1 MAAALSSNSYL
12 DCRSANQQAID
23 SINDG
28 VRNGYVPEC
37 DSYGGYKP
45 VQCYKVRYT
54 LQELKDY
61 TIRTVWSKTTMIT
74 AGKER

>member
-54 LQELKDY
+54 YILSLFCVKPSHK
-61 TIRTVWSKTTMIT
+61 VVNPPS
-74 AGKER
+74 